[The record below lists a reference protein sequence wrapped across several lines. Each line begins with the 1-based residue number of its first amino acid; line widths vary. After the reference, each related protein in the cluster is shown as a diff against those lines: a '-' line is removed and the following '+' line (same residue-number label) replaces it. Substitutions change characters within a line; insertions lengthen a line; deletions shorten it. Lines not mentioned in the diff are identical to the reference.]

1 MQNKLKILVTG
12 SEGFLGRHTVRYMTE
27 QGHTVTGIDMDKD
40 IFKYGLPDQRFD
52 VLIHFAA
59 FVGGRKGIDNTSG

>member
-40 IFKYGLPDQRFD
+40 IFKYGYIPAVVPRT
-52 VLIHFAA
+52 
-59 FVGGRKGIDNTSG
+59 RKHYRHNRAHPCTRA